1 MGGYNHYVVTPPLFS
16 HLEAAVEVLL
26 HRPAGLFVDLDGTLA
41 DIASTPAEVE
51 VPLRVREDLER
62 IGRRLAVGVL
72 TGREAGDARAIVGS
86 DELLYA
92 GSHGAQWWQ
101 AGHAWFAP
109 EAESYISAIHTL
121 AVAAD
126 RRFTVQDG
134 YIVEDKGA
142 SMSVHYRLTD
152 DPAEAKRAVFEFLA
166 DSPEAAM
173 LFVSQGKMVAE
184 VRPSISLTKGS
195 ALRTVVQTRGLAGA
209 IVIGDDTTD
218 LDMFRA
224 MTELRATG
232 SLAGIA
238 IAVLGPEVPPEL
250 VVAADYTLQDPRG
263 VRRFLGWLAE
273 KVE

>member
-1 MGGYNHYVVTPPLFS
+1 MVTPPLFS
-16 HLEAAVEVLL
+16 HLEAAAEVLL

-41 DIASTPAEVE
+41 DIAPTPADVE
-51 VPLRVREDLER
+51 VPMRVREDLER

-72 TGREAGDARAIVGS
+72 TGREAGDARAIIGS

-109 EAESYISAIHTL
+109 EAEPYISTIHAL
-121 AVAAD
+121 AVAAG
-126 RRFTVQDG
+126 RRFTTQDG
-134 YIVEDKGA
+134 YIVQDKGA

-152 DPAEAKRAVFEFLA
+152 DPVEAKRAVFEFLA
-166 DSPEAAM
+166 DAPEAAT
-173 LFVSQGKMVAE
+173 LSVFQGKMVAE
-184 VRPSISLTKGS
+184 VRPPVSLTKGS
-195 ALRTVVQTRGLAGA
+195 ALRTVVQTSGLTGA
-209 IVIGDDTTD
+209 IVIGDDMTD

-224 MTELRATG
+224 MTELRAAG

-238 IAVLGPEVPPEL
+238 IAVLGPEVPAEL
-250 VVAADYTLQDPRG
+250 VAAADYTLPDTRG
-263 VRRFLGWLAE
+263 VRRFLGWLVE